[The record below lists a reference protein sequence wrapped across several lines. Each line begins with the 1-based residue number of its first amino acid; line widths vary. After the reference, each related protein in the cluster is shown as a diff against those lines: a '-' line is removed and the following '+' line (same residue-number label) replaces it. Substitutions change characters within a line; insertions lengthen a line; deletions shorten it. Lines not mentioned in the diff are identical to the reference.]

1 MSSSDLNNVQ
11 DNDGIGPKLAS
22 AAFLAPAAVAG
33 VAIAAA
39 VGSYAPLTYTAPAVA
54 EAAQEV
60 AAAPELKQV
69 DTSDAE
75 KTQAAGLATETDF
88 GIDLSNVK
96 DGTYTGSGTGF
107 SGTITVQVT
116 IQGGKIVAIEIVS
129 SGDDEAYFGQV
140 RGLVDTV
147 IAQQTLNVDTV
158 SGATYS
164 SRGLLSAIKNAL
176 LKATG
181 QDPEPLAEAA
191 GATVNSGKAMAAVES
206 TVTAPNGF
214 ADGTYEGSAEGYN
227 GPVTVRVT
235 IRGGKIASVDLVSH
249 EDDAQF
255 LWAWAQIPGAIVAT
269 QSTNVD
275 TVSGATYSSKGII
288 AAVQQALK
296 KAAAA
301 AGSKA
306 TVPDA
311 GDGSGS
317 EGKKDDSGKSD
328 GKTDG
333 KADDSDSGKDSDGGT
348 DGSGGASRY
357 EDGNYTGF
365 ALCADTEDEN
375 FDPYY
380 VAVTIEVKGGKVAGI
395 SKIWGTDRTSDTTLA
410 DVLNPF
416 DESNQA
422 YLDYAINGR
431 TVKKTWYVGVKAQ
444 LLAGVSPSKVDVVSR
459 STYSSRAIAKAYE
472 SALKLAE
479 EAYKKAH
486 PDEGKKDE
494 AADKGDSGKGDS
506 DKGDAG
512 KGDSTTDKDPDKDDS
527 GKTDGKDD
535 AGKDD
540 AGKDDS
546 GEDDSGKDDSGADAD
561 DGATRY
567 EDGSYTGFALCS
579 DAEDDNF
586 TPYYVAVTIEVKGGK
601 VAGISNIWGTSRT
614 TDASLPEVLDPFDE
628 ANQDYL
634 DYAIDGRTFRKV
646 WYEGVKAQLLAG
658 VSPSKVDVVSRST
671 YSSRAIAKAY
681 ESALKL
687 AAEAYRKAHPTA
699 GDQAG
704 EITVDPGTTGGSAGK
719 TGDSTTPADS
729 ASGGV
734 PASGGESAGGE
745 SVDGSGTVGASDD
758 ADGEKGGVI
767 ADGADTGSSAS
778 EGGPEGSGDTVDEGV
793 SAADSA
799 TPAEPSAA
807 AQAAESEAAHE

>member
-1 MSSSDLNNVQ
+1 M
-11 DNDGIGPKLAS
+11 
-22 AAFLAPAAVAG
+22 
-33 VAIAAA
+33 
-39 VGSYAPLTYTAPAVA
+39 
-54 EAAQEV
+54 
-60 AAAPELKQV
+60 
-69 DTSDAE
+69 
-75 KTQAAGLATETDF
+75 
-88 GIDLSNVK
+88 
-96 DGTYTGSGTGF
+96 
-107 SGTITVQVT
+107 
-116 IQGGKIVAIEIVS
+116 
-129 SGDDEAYFGQV
+129 
-140 RGLVDTV
+140 
-147 IAQQTLNVDTV
+147 
-158 SGATYS
+158 
-164 SRGLLSAIKNAL
+164 
-176 LKATG
+176 
-181 QDPEPLAEAA
+181 
-191 GATVNSGKAMAAVES
+191 
-206 TVTAPNGF
+206 
-214 ADGTYEGSAEGYN
+214 
-227 GPVTVRVT
+227 
-235 IRGGKIASVDLVSH
+235 
-249 EDDAQF
+249 
-255 LWAWAQIPGAIVAT
+255 
-269 QSTNVD
+269 
-275 TVSGATYSSKGII
+275 
-288 AAVQQALK
+288 
-296 KAAAA
+296 
-301 AGSKA
+301 
-306 TVPDA
+306 PDA

-317 EGKKDDSGKSD
+317 EGKKDDAGKKDDSGKSD
-328 GKTDG
+328 G
-333 KADDSDSGKDSDGGT
+333 ADSGKDSDGGT

-431 TVKKTWYVGVKAQ
+431 TVKKAWYVGVKAQ

-512 KGDSTTDKDPDKDDS
+512 KDDSTTDKDPGKDDSGKGDSGKDDS

-535 AGKDD
+535 SGKTD
-540 AGKDDS
+540 
-546 GEDDSGKDDSGADAD
+546 GKDDSGAGAD
-561 DGATRY
+561 DGASRY

-579 DAEDDNF
+579 DTEDDTF
-586 TPYYVAVTIEVKGGK
+586 TPYYVAVTIEVKDGK
-601 VAGISNIWGTSRT
+601 VAGISNIWGTNQT
-614 TDASLPEVLDPFDE
+614 ADASLPEVLDPFDE

-687 AAEAYRKAHPTA
+687 AAEAYRNAHPTA

-704 EITVDPGTTGGSAGK
+704 EAAVDQGTSSDSAGK
-719 TGDSTTPADS
+719 TGDSTTLADS

-734 PASGGESAGGE
+734 PASGGES
-745 SVDGSGTVGASDD
+745 VDGSGTVGASDN
-758 ADGEKGGVI
+758 AGGEKGGVT

-778 EGGPEGSGDTVDEGV
+778 EGGPEGSGEAADGGLG
-793 SAADSA
+793 AADSA
-799 TPAEPSAA
+799 AAAEPFAA
-807 AQAAESEAAHE
+807 APAAESEAAHE

>member
-317 EGKKDDSGKSD
+317 EGKKDDAGKKDDSGKSD
-328 GKTDG
+328 G
-333 KADDSDSGKDSDGGT
+333 ADSGKDSDGGT

-431 TVKKTWYVGVKAQ
+431 TVKKAWYVGVKAQ

-512 KGDSTTDKDPDKDDS
+512 KDDSTTDKDPGKGDSGKDDS

-535 AGKDD
+535 SGKTD
-540 AGKDDS
+540 
-546 GEDDSGKDDSGADAD
+546 GKDDSGADAD

-579 DAEDDNF
+579 DTEDDTF
-586 TPYYVAVTIEVKGGK
+586 TPYYVAVTIEVKDGK
-601 VAGISNIWGTSRT
+601 VAGISNIWGTNQT
-614 TDASLPEVLDPFDE
+614 ADASLPEVLDPFDE

-687 AAEAYRKAHPTA
+687 AAEAYRNAHPTA

-704 EITVDPGTTGGSAGK
+704 EATVDQGTSSDSAGK
-719 TGDSTTPADS
+719 TGDSTTLADS

-734 PASGGESAGGE
+734 PASGGE

-758 ADGEKGGVI
+758 AGGEKGGVT

-778 EGGPEGSGDTVDEGV
+778 EGGPEGSGEAADGGLG
-793 SAADSA
+793 AADSA
-799 TPAEPSAA
+799 AAAEPSAA
-807 AQAAESEAAHE
+807 APAAESEAAHE